1 MDFDRIDD
9 MEYVKESLARLDKQ
23 FDLVLITEHFW
34 EGIVLMKHM
43 LCAEYEHLYQ
53 ESTNVRKYE
62 IEPLNAERQATFEE
76 FHKTDTLM
84 YDYFNASLH
93 RKIEAFGH
101 EVKQLCL
108 YLVSQVIENLEN
120 ERRNPKGKG
129 HFY

>member
-1 MDFDRIDD
+1 

-23 FDLVLITEHFW
+23 FDLILITEHFW

-53 ESTNVRKYE
+53 ESTNVREYE

-84 YDYFNASLH
+84 YNYFNASLH

-101 EVKQLCL
+101 EVRALEMCIDKRSYQL
-108 YLVSQVIENLEN
+108 SQASN
-120 ERRNPKGKG
+120 
-129 HFY
+129 